1 MPVNKCIFRVKG
13 ALRYQSRYISGFTT
27 SASYYIFRVVDTLT
41 NNSLTPYTF
50 HIMDQRTQ
58 ELHELGSQLFE
69 GGKYSEAEPILRE
82 VISINPGYAD
92 VHNKLGVISHLKGD
106 FQQASQYFE
115 KALELNPNYTEA
127 SLNLAI
133 TYNDMGEFKKA
144 QEVFSLA
151 AQIAHPT
158 PTAIDPF
165 IAGKLANEHY
175 KLGNIYLDFGMND
188 EAAEEYKKA
197 IKLFQRLPDVHTK
210 LGIALRNK
218 GRIEDAI
225 VHFTKAKEIN
235 PNYAA
240 AWLQLGLSYYMKGL
254 IGLAFEEWEKALELN
269 PGLKE
274 AEAYLRLLKKEEK

>member
-1 MPVNKCIFRVKG
+1 
-13 ALRYQSRYISGFTT
+13 
-27 SASYYIFRVVDTLT
+27 
-41 NNSLTPYTF
+41 
-50 HIMDQRTQ
+50 MDDRTH

-69 GGKYSEAEPILRE
+69 ESRYSEAEPILKDI
-82 VISINPGYAD
+82 ISSNPRYAD
-92 VHNKLGVISHLKGD
+92 VHNKLGIISHLKGD
-106 FQQASQYFE
+106 LKQASEYFRR
-115 KALELNPNYTEA
+115 ALELNPNYTEA

-133 TYNDMGEFKKA
+133 TYNEMGEFKKA

-175 KLGNIYLDFGMND
+175 RIGNIYLDLGMNN
-188 EAAEEYKKA
+188 EAAEEYRKA
-197 IKLFQRLPDVHTK
+197 IKLYPRLPDVHTK

-218 GRIEDAI
+218 GLVEDAI

-235 PNYAA
+235 PNYGA
-240 AWLQLGLSYYMKGL
+240 AWVQLGVSYYIKGL
-254 IGLAFEEWEKALELN
+254 IGLAFEEWEEALKLN

-274 AEAYLRLLKKEEK
+274 AEAYLRLLKKEVK

>member
-1 MPVNKCIFRVKG
+1 MHICLLWSSDKCTFRVK
-13 ALRYQSRYISGFTT
+13 
-27 SASYYIFRVVDTLT
+27 DTLT
-41 NNSLTPYTF
+41 NNSLTTYTSY
-50 HIMDQRTQ
+50 IVDQHTH

-69 GGKYSEAEPILRE
+69 EGKYSEAEPILKD
-82 VISINPGYAD
+82 IITINPKYAD

-106 FQQASQYFE
+106 FKNASEYFK
-115 KALELNPNYTEA
+115 KALDLNPNYTEA

-165 IAGKLANEHY
+165 VAGKLANEHY
-175 KLGNIYLDFGMND
+175 KLGNIYLDLGMND
-188 EAAEEYKKA
+188 EAIEEYKKA
-197 IKLFQRLPDVHTK
+197 IKLYPRLPDVHTK

-218 GRIEDAI
+218 GLIEDAI
-225 VHFTKAKEIN
+225 VYFAKAKEIN
-235 PNYAA
+235 PNYGA
-240 AWLQLGLSYYMKGL
+240 AWVQLGLSYYVKGL
-254 IGLAFEEWEKALELN
+254 IGLAFEEWEKALEHN

-274 AEAYLRLLKKEEK
+274 AEAYLRLLKKEGK